1 MVGLG
6 QDPSIYSHNADDPLP
21 LGQGERVDLGGVSML
36 AEVVVVLG
44 VKTAP
49 LLLRDGQVVSV
60 PPAVST
66 GVAPDRVRNVL
77 GLMLDYR
84 VPGLGEAVRE
94 CEAFRVVAVRKRGGQ
109 ADRHRLVAEA
119 SEVLLGVAVGCRTV
133 VDQAAD
139 ADKSPTGQLSFLVP
153 ALQANVASALMR
165 LTVRHLAGHLLVG
178 VTELT
183 RGHLDLFSVADNV
196 FSEHLG
202 TVFVAVV
209 LIVIVEIKEILYIP
223 KLRLKI
229 G

>member
-1 MVGLG
+1 
-6 QDPSIYSHNADDPLP
+6 
-21 LGQGERVDLGGVSML
+21 
-36 AEVVVVLG
+36 
-44 VKTAP
+44 
-49 LLLRDGQVVSV
+49 
-60 PPAVST
+60 
-66 GVAPDRVRNVL
+66 
-77 GLMLDYR
+77 
-84 VPGLGEAVRE
+84 
-94 CEAFRVVAVRKRGGQ
+94 
-109 ADRHRLVAEA
+109 
-119 SEVLLGVAVGCRTV
+119 
-133 VDQAAD
+133 
-139 ADKSPTGQLSFLVP
+139 
-153 ALQANVASALMR
+153 MR